1 MHLNRLEIFEN
12 RFWLGPEWGGTALL
26 IGSHVA
32 SLSLVLGIPGDF
44 SALTTDKFLTLVS
57 RIPLLARHQ

>member
-1 MHLNRLEIFEN
+1 MHLNRLEIFES
-12 RFWLGPEWGGTALL
+12 RFWPGPEWGGTALL
-26 IGSHVA
+26 IGSSVA

-57 RIPLLARHQ
+57 